1 MVDPE
6 KEARVFMSRIAEVD
20 RKRAAYQDLAADGLM
35 ERGAPGEARR
45 TLTPEESGAGGAP
58 EQGLRAPAIA

>member
-35 ERGAPGEARR
+35 ERSSGRSSTHSHARR
-45 TLTPEESGAGGAP
+45 ERRRRG
-58 EQGLRAPAIA
+58 